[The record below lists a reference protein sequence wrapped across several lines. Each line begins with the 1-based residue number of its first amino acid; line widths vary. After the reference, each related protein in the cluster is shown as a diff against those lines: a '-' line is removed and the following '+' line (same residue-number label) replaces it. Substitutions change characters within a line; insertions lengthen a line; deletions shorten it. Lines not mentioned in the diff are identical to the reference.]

1 MEPLVRWEDLS
12 DEEDEEMQL
21 SENYSQS
28 DLFEILSEQILND
41 IEFNRSM
48 DPSILEE
55 QERVWIQC
63 PCDVPSQIQKRL
75 CHYIY
80 LQAGLPIFWIS
91 PDSMVIEYFTRKE
104 LKEIHRK
111 RESKKSTLKKNEK
124 STERRYEKV
133 REPPE
138 VLENLPTNVGKF
150 DSEKPLG
157 SQNLYTSLP
166 LEEKLADKDSVRDS
180 ISDARENNKRNPE
193 EKISVEKD
201 PSGKDPGGR
210 DPDERDPDGKDPG
223 GRDPEGI
230 WQTQSKRKK
239 RIEKPREVK
248 SVSSRFSGGRA
259 TSQNPR
265 TSVREFDSEK
275 SYGVTSQGR
284 ANSTSGSQRG
294 RRIYH

>member
-28 DLFEILSEQILND
+28 DLFEVLSEQILND
-41 IEFNRSM
+41 IEFNRLM

-111 RESKKSTLKKNEK
+111 RESKKLSLKKNEK
-124 STERRYEKV
+124 STERRYEKA
-133 REPPE
+133 REPTE
-138 VLENLPTNVGKF
+138 VLENLSTP
-150 DSEKPLG
+150 
-157 SQNLYTSLP
+157 QNLYTSLP

-180 ISDARENNKRNPE
+180 ISDVKDARENDKRNPE
-193 EKISVEKD
+193 EKTSVENPDRKN
-201 PSGKDPGGR
+201 PGGR
-210 DPDERDPDGKDPG
+210 EPDGKDPG
-223 GRDPEGI
+223 GM

-239 RIEKPREVK
+239 RIERPREVK
-248 SVSSRFSGGRA
+248 NVGSKTSGKT
-259 TSQNPR
+259 TSQN
-265 TSVREFDSEK
+265 VEESETLRH
-275 SYGVTSQGR
+275 SSRGYGVTSQGR
-284 ANSTSGSQRG
+284 ANSTSDSRRG